1 MCPLDICVCLV
12 VGECHMCCL
21 AALHACMSQ
30 PSYASLSSI
39 TSCLNL
45 LLKHA
50 NVSCCA
56 QGRNTE
62 QQCGIEGNQPVV
74 TQPTAVLELLQQP
87 VTSIAAGRNNSAA
100 VVRNSD
106 VYTWGEGLCGKL
118 GLGSGA
124 ASAPSR
130 VSKRLANSSS
140 VYVMLMAS

>member
-1 MCPLDICVCLV
+1 
-12 VGECHMCCL
+12 
-21 AALHACMSQ
+21 MSQ
-30 PSYASLSSI
+30 LLYASVSSI
-39 TSCLNL
+39 TSCLHL

-50 NVSCCA
+50 YVSSCHA

-87 VTSIAAGRNNSAA
+87 ITSIAAGRNNSAA

-130 VSKRLANSSS
+130 VSKRLATAAAYMSC
-140 VYVMLMAS
+140 